1 MCDDNI
7 DTFMAALHNVIFA
20 TDLCRRIFS
29 IITLMNFGHNC
40 LFQKRFCTVYFG
52 NKEKNTVNLPHSAQ
66 TKHAYLEEIKVISE
80 TKKLP
85 SRKKNALELLH
96 QRLGKRSTRSLLT
109 GDTDNVWEDIK
120 LRIDPEN
127 FGTSCHI
134 SSAQKKSRSKS
145 TKAKSTLQVG
155 FYGHNTIN
163 STIKFEK

>member
-1 MCDDNI
+1 M
-7 DTFMAALHNVIFA
+7 
-20 TDLCRRIFS
+20 
-29 IITLMNFGHNC
+29 
-40 LFQKRFCTVYFG
+40 
-52 NKEKNTVNLPHSAQ
+52 PHSAQ